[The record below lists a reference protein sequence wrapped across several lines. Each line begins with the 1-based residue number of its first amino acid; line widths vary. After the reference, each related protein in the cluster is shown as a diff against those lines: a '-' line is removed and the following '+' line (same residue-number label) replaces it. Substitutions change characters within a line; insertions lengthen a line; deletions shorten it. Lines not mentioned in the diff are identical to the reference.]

1 MIKVL
6 TTAIIVAMSMLFVQV
21 YFTSEAQ
28 KETAI
33 YKSKLDSLQY
43 VVDSLKNE
51 TFILETNVTRYE
63 IAARTLEEENP
74 KAGAEFQYY
83 LTRGE

>member
-6 TTAIIVAMSMLFVQV
+6 TAAIIMASFIQIYAIRSL
-21 YFTSEAQ
+21 Q
-28 KETAI
+28 KEVAI
-33 YKSKLDSLQY
+33 YKTQSDSLQY

>member
-6 TTAIIVAMSMLFVQV
+6 TAAIIVASFIQIYAIRSL
-21 YFTSEAQ
+21 Q
-28 KETAI
+28 KEVAI
-33 YKSKLDSLQY
+33 YKTQSDSLQY

>member
-6 TTAIIVAMSMLFVQV
+6 TAAIIVASLIQI
-21 YFTSEAQ
+21 YAIRSLQ
-28 KETAI
+28 KEVAI
-33 YKSKLDSLQY
+33 YKTQSDSLQY

-74 KAGAEFQYY
+74 KAGAEFQHY

>member
-6 TTAIIVAMSMLFVQV
+6 TTAIIVASLIQI
-21 YFTSEAQ
+21 YAIRSLQ
-28 KETAI
+28 KEVDI
-33 YKSKLDSLQY
+33 YKTQSDSLQY